1 MFKVFYRRWTYL
13 LFLYFRFVHGV
24 LYLGLSLSAGEFGGS
39 IYLNFVLTSLV
50 EFPSHV
56 LAIDCCNRWAR
67 RCLLPLI
74 PLLAVKFLNCSNSR
88 KLLLFGD
95 CSSYYCFGA
104 KEHCFGFRLSYCPL
118 KGYQTIHVR
127 NYESCYLSLPDT
139 TWPCLGVSSK
149 LTRTSSRTKVY
160 MHAFSRFL
168 SVSMSS
174 LVFTNE
180 MQFRIDNPTLRI
192 VKKSGPILGS
202 PLSCSLF
209 YRYPSLLNLNS
220 NNTPGIF
227 SKYARGIIWI

>member
-74 PLLAVKFLNCSNSR
+74 PLLGVKFLNCSNSR

-95 CSSYYCFGA
+95 CSSCYCFGA

-149 LTRTSSRTKVY
+149 LAHLERRCTCMIFLVSSPFPCHLWCSQMRCNCGSTILL
-160 MHAFSRFL
+160 FGSW
-168 SVSMSS
+168 
-174 LVFTNE
+174 
-180 MQFRIDNPTLRI
+180 
-192 VKKSGPILGS
+192 KKSGPILGS
-202 PLSCSLF
+202 PPSCSLF
-209 YRYPSLLNLNS
+209 YRHPSLLNLNS

-227 SKYARGIIWI
+227 PKYARGIIWI